1 MGMPLEK
8 HLETMAAFHQGVYP
22 VSESRT
28 LNLLQQAGFSKIL
41 RFYTG
46 LWVGGWIAT
55 RARLQALLR
64 YFLWASWASWKLN
77 LKEMMFGVQRRE
89 ADDGSTSS
97 GWSSTWRRCYATFT
111 PDGDAFLMVKY
122 STLQSPFV
130 MFIFWGFGGRGALPD
145 LSSHN
150 FVASLNHE
158 ACHWI

>member
-55 RARLQALLR
+55 SSKLPSTFKVFCEQLSFMETKSERNDVWRTTSRGTMAAHLVAEAAHDVDAIM
-64 YFLWASWASWKLN
+64 ASHL
-77 LKEMMFGVQRRE
+77 MRR
-89 ADDGSTSS
+89 S
-97 GWSSTWRRCYATFT
+97 
-111 PDGDAFLMVKY
+111 FLMVKY

-130 MFIFWGFGGRGALPD
+130 MFILRFWWSGSFTRFVFSPT
-145 LSSHN
+145 SS
-150 FVASLNHE
+150 LR
-158 ACHWI
+158 